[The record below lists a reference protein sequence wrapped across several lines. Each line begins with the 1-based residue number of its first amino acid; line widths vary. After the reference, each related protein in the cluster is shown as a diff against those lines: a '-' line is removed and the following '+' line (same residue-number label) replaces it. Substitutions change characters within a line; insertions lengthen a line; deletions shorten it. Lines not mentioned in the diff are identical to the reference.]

1 MGFQV
6 ALDLAGS
13 FIIGGMLLVQ
23 IMNIHGNAQT
33 AANLYSQTS
42 IVQRNLTTVVNILE
56 YDFRKMGYGVLD
68 PTKCLLQA
76 DSNRISFLAD
86 IDRNGVVDT
95 ITYYIG
101 PESELSGTPN
111 PHDKLLYRSVNGS
124 TPRPNNLGVTDLHFR
139 YFDQDMD
146 VQTIL
151 VAIKIVEISI
161 AVQSVY
167 PIDGQYPSAYW
178 KQTRIVSRNLNR

>member
-56 YDFRKMGYGVLD
+56 YDFRKMGYGVSD
-68 PTKCLLQA
+68 PTKCIIRA
-76 DSNRISFLAD
+76 DSNRISYLSD
-86 IDRNGVVDT
+86 INRNGNLDT

-101 PESELSGTPN
+101 PASELSGTPN
-111 PHDKLLYRSVNGS
+111 PNDKYLYRSVDGD
-124 TPRPNNLGVTDLHFR
+124 TPHPSNLGVTDLHFR
-139 YFDQDMD
+139 YYDQDMN
-146 VQTIL
+146 VTSVL

-161 AVQSVY
+161 AVQSIF

-178 KQTRIVSRNLNR
+178 KQTRITSRNLNR